1 MTRPSIVL
9 RLTRQ
14 SLTVPIRPLPRI
26 ASISSTTH
34 RSYFRPYS
42 STPGLETDGGEV
54 KPEAT
59 QVGTG
64 STTEVKDG
72 KLEVEKKATEE
83 KIASLES
90 RIKELEKDLLYT
102 RAEVQTATRRGIE
115 ERQKASEFAI
125 SSFARSLLSTADDL
139 SLALSSVPA
148 PTSTEEN
155 KSLYQ
160 LYKGVQLTHKALCA
174 TLARNGVK
182 PFEKILGEKFDPN
195 LHEAV
200 FQIPKESVPI
210 SKVREDGGLSDS
222 EGKVDEIKE
231 EKSEW
236 GPGEVFDV
244 QKEGW
249 MIGNRVLRPA
259 QVGVTQME

>member
-1 MTRPSIVL
+1 
-9 RLTRQ
+9 
-14 SLTVPIRPLPRI
+14 
-26 ASISSTTH
+26 
-34 RSYFRPYS
+34 
-42 STPGLETDGGEV
+42 
-54 KPEAT
+54 
-59 QVGTG
+59 
-64 STTEVKDG
+64 
-72 KLEVEKKATEE
+72 LEVEKKATEE

-210 SKVREDGGLSDS
+210 SK
-222 EGKVDEIKE
+222 E